1 MGPSMSDAEARMR
14 NPAAPKIRASP
25 SLSNAFG
32 PTRTVAV
39 VPRFM
44 VVLADLGRPDYPPV
58 LLSRPLQRNATHAP
72 IGRFSPSRTRLTMR
86 PRHRKIEAHINQTF
100 HDVTPLH

>member
-14 NPAAPKIRASP
+14 KPAALKIRASP

-44 VVLADLGRPDYPPV
+44 VVLADLGRPAYPPV
-58 LLSRPLQRNATHAP
+58 FPPPPLQENPPHPP
-72 IGRFSPSRTRLTMR
+72 ITQFPPPRPRLTMR
-86 PRHRKIEAHINQTF
+86 PRQRKMEAHFNQTF
-100 HDVTPLH
+100 N

>member
-14 NPAAPKIRASP
+14 KPAALKIRASP

-72 IGRFSPSRTRLTMR
+72 ISRFSPSRTRLTMR
-86 PRHRKIEAHINQTF
+86 PRQRKMEAHFNQTYNV
-100 HDVTPLH
+100 VTPF